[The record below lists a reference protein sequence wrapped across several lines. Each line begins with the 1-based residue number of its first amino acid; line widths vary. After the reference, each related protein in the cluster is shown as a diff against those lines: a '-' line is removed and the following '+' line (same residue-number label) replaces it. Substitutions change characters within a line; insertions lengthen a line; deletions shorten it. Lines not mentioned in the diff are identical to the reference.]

1 MSRLSRRHWLQTA
14 PAALAAGLAAPAVE
28 AQSIGKAPENF
39 RVLGPPVVQAVG
51 ASALSVTWAV
61 NDTSTAWVEYGETEA
76 LGSLAATDG
85 QGLRPL
91 DAVWHRVRVEGL
103 KPGTRYYYRTVSVPV
118 AFLGPYDIRRG
129 RPFESRIYSI
139 TTPQTAAPT
148 TSFAVINDTH
158 ERAETVKAL
167 FTQLAEAPGDL
178 LFWNGDMFDDIGTE
192 RQLAEQ
198 LLCPAGLPY
207 AATRPV
213 YFARGNHDV
222 RGAAARVLGR
232 CLETPGGEYFYT
244 VRQGPVAFVVV
255 DTGEDK
261 EDAHPAYAGLGD
273 FDRYRTRQAAW
284 LAEVL
289 RSEPVRTAPFRVLV
303 AHIPLYAATDRL
315 AHGGADA
322 RAKWHEHLV
331 KGGVDLVITGH
342 THRHAWMPPDAT
354 RPFGQLTGGGPQPDI
369 ATIIRGEATAQLLT
383 MRMCRLD
390 GSLIGEHMVP
400 RRRS

>member
-1 MSRLSRRHWLQTA
+1 MTSLSRRHWLQTA
-14 PAALAAGLAAPAVE
+14 PAALAAGLAVPAVE
-28 AQSIGKAPENF
+28 AQTIGKPPENF
-39 RVLGPPVVQAVG
+39 RVLGAPVVQAVG
-51 ASALSVTWAV
+51 PTTLSVAWAV

-76 LGSLAATDG
+76 LGSIAATDG

-103 KPGTRYYYRTVSVPV
+103 KPATRYYYRTVSVPV

-129 RPFESRIYSI
+129 RPFESRIYGI
-139 TTPQTAAPT
+139 TTPEAAAAT
-148 TSFAVINDTH
+148 TRFAVINDTH

-178 LFWNGDMFDDIGTE
+178 LFWNGDMFDDIGSE

-213 YFARGNHDV
+213 YFSRGNHDV

-244 VRQGPVAFVVV
+244 VRQGPVAFIVV

-261 EDAHPAYAGLGD
+261 EDGHPAYAGLND
-273 FDRYRTRQAAW
+273 FDSYRTRQATW
-284 LAEVL
+284 LAETL
-289 RSEPVRTAPFRVLV
+289 RSEAVRTAPFRVLV
-303 AHIPLYAATDRL
+303 AHIPLYSATDRL

-322 RAKWHEHLV
+322 RAKWHDHLV
-331 KGGVDLVITGH
+331 KGGIDLVITGH

-369 ATIIRGEATAQLLT
+369 ATIIRGEATAQVLT
-383 MRMCRLD
+383 MRMRRLD
-390 GSLIGEHMVP
+390 GTLIGEYTVP
-400 RRRS
+400 RRS